1 MQSRDL
7 TTMWTPLGLVKMCT
21 LPQGTT
27 NSVAHMMNGM
37 NEVLRDFIL
46 EKTMP
51 FLDDIP
57 IKGCIDE
64 KNDETMDKKGWRKFF
79 FRSYYKLWKDVVKIG
94 RSAFNFIW
102 IKSIFGIREIVSVE
116 HMCGPCG

>member
-1 MQSRDL
+1 
-7 TTMWTPLGLVKMCT
+7 MCT

-64 KNDETMDKKGWRKFF
+64 KNDETMDKKG
-79 FRSYYKLWKDVVKIG
+79 
-94 RSAFNFIW
+94 
-102 IKSIFGIREIVSVE
+102 
-116 HMCGPCG
+116 